1 MDPQRLFKKTNV
13 GACFKYNSDTLSV
26 IPEADRVAENMK
38 TEEMIS
44 SKQVAA
50 SWKGN
55 SHTYSFILLN

>member
-50 SWKGN
+50 S
-55 SHTYSFILLN
+55 